1 MRLECGI
8 AIQKLTSSSHFSVFA
23 HFTVFLNM
31 SVISS
36 LLDTGK
42 PRRAQLAI
50 TDIFN
55 VLDALRQRGFVNPSE
70 ESIEKTLLCPP
81 DFNFIYY
88 NDIQACKQRAL
99 EFLDSLN
106 DKNFRDKLRGIIFS
120 SENVGLPEQEL
131 LGLKVK
137 NDEATRNRYG
147 KTIELLLAYLSVK
160 ELGAL
165 SASFG
170 VHIEGAPNG
179 GDFDCIANFQ
189 QMLFYFEA
197 KSGKVNNIDE
207 SRIQEF
213 LDRHGFLCP
222 EMSVLFLDFKGVKDD
237 WFQKVKRLRIYKS
250 YLIESITRLR
260 KEQTQFYLLDSNVV
274 VVDLN
279 KSGDV
284 LRNLR
289 SVMRYHW
296 EFNALQ
302 KRLDFRKLDFTELGY
317 SSEDL

>member
-1 MRLECGI
+1 
-8 AIQKLTSSSHFSVFA
+8 
-23 HFTVFLNM
+23 M

-36 LLDTGK
+36 LFDVGK

-81 DFNFIYY
+81 DFKFKYY
-88 NDIQACKQRAL
+88 NDIQASRQRAL
-99 EFLDSLN
+99 EFLDNLN
-106 DKNFRDKLRGIIFS
+106 NKENRDKLREFIFS
-120 SENVGLPEQEL
+120 SNNSGLSEQEL
-131 LGLKVK
+131 LGLKFK
-137 NDEATRNRYG
+137 NDEVNRKRYG

-197 KSGKVNNIDE
+197 KSGRVNNIDK
-207 SRIQEF
+207 SKIQEF

-222 EMSVLFLDFKGVKDD
+222 EMSVLFLDFKKVKND
-237 WFQKVKRLRIYKS
+237 WFQKIKGLRTYKS
-250 YLIESITRLR
+250 YLIKSITRLR
-260 KEQTQFYLLDSNVV
+260 KDQTQFYLLDSNIV

-279 KSGDV
+279 RSGDV
-284 LRNLR
+284 LKNLR

-296 EFNALQ
+296 GFNALQ
-302 KRLDFRKLDFTELGY
+302 KRLDFREVDFKELGY